1 MKLYTYFRSSAAYRV
16 RIALNLKGLQYDAVP
31 VHLLR
36 DGGEQL
42 CDTYQAINPSGL
54 VPAFQDDY
62 ITLTQSMA
70 ILEYLDDEYPEPSIM
85 PEDAAGRAR
94 VRELAQIIACDI
106 HPVNNLR
113 VLRYLTDNLGLSEEV
128 KTEWYR
134 HWLVGGLEV
143 LEKHLARDPSA
154 GPLCH
159 GHTPTIA
166 DCCLVPQ
173 VYNASRFRLSWRR
186 ILRTSRTPSKRVRRG
201 RPSAAGLLLG
211 LGTDGRTVR
220 LGRRRH
226 FLQGVVDAGRMLG
239 RHVAQRDDADHGLLL
254 VQHRNAADLHVAH
267 LAEYLVHG
275 LVGPAGAHVGA
286 HHVADHGAAGSLAGR
301 GGAHG
306 DVAVGDHADQPAAVE
321 HGDGAHVEFIH
332 HLRGALHGFLR

>member
-16 RIALNLKGLQYDAVP
+16 RIALNLKGLQYEAIP

-36 DGGEQL
+36 GGGEQL
-42 CDTYQAINPSGL
+42 QETYRSINPSGL
-54 VPAFQDDY
+54 VPAFQDDF

-70 ILEYLDDEYPEPSIM
+70 ILEYLEDAYPQTPIM
-85 PEDAAGRAR
+85 PKDATERAH

-113 VLRYLTDNLGLSEEV
+113 VLRYLVNELGVSEE
-128 KTEWYR
+128 KKAEWYR

-173 VYNASRFRLSWRR
+173 VFN
-186 ILRTSRTPSKRVRRG
+186 
-201 RPSAAGLLLG
+201 
-211 LGTDGRTVR
+211 
-220 LGRRRH
+220 
-226 FLQGVVDAGRMLG
+226 
-239 RHVAQRDDADHGLLL
+239 AQRHGIDVSIYPNIARINAQCIEIPAFVAAHPSNQPDA
-254 VQHRNAADLHVAH
+254 
-267 LAEYLVHG
+267 E
-275 LVGPAGAHVGA
+275 
-286 HHVADHGAAGSLAGR
+286 
-301 GGAHG
+301 
-306 DVAVGDHADQPAAVE
+306 
-321 HGDGAHVEFIH
+321 
-332 HLRGALHGFLR
+332 

>member
-16 RIALNLKGLQYDAVP
+16 RIALNLKGLEYDAIP

-42 CDTYQAINPSGL
+42 QEQYRSINPSGL
-54 VPAFQDDY
+54 VPAFQDEY

-70 ILEYLDDEYPEPSIM
+70 ILEYLDDAHPQVPIM
-85 PEDAAGRAR
+85 PKDAAERAR

-113 VLRYLTDNLGLSEEV
+113 VLRYLVHELGVSEEQ
-128 KTEWYR
+128 KAEWYR

-173 VYNASRFRLSWRR
+173 VFN
-186 ILRTSRTPSKRVRRG
+186 
-201 RPSAAGLLLG
+201 
-211 LGTDGRTVR
+211 
-220 LGRRRH
+220 
-226 FLQGVVDAGRMLG
+226 
-239 RHVAQRDDADHGLLL
+239 AQRHGIDVSIYPNIARINAQCIEIPAFVAAHPSNQPDA
-254 VQHRNAADLHVAH
+254 
-267 LAEYLVHG
+267 E
-275 LVGPAGAHVGA
+275 
-286 HHVADHGAAGSLAGR
+286 
-301 GGAHG
+301 
-306 DVAVGDHADQPAAVE
+306 
-321 HGDGAHVEFIH
+321 
-332 HLRGALHGFLR
+332 

>member
-16 RIALNLKGLQYDAVP
+16 RIALNLKGLDYEAIP

-36 DGGEQL
+36 GGGEQL
-42 CDTYQAINPSGL
+42 QEQYRSINPSGL

-62 ITLTQSMA
+62 ITLTQSIA
-70 ILEYLDDEYPEPSIM
+70 ILEYLEDAHPQVPIM
-85 PEDAAGRAR
+85 PKDAAERAR

-113 VLRYLTDNLGLSEEV
+113 VLRYLVHELGVSEEQ
-128 KTEWYR
+128 KAEWYR

-173 VYNASRFRLSWRR
+173 IFN
-186 ILRTSRTPSKRVRRG
+186 
-201 RPSAAGLLLG
+201 
-211 LGTDGRTVR
+211 
-220 LGRRRH
+220 
-226 FLQGVVDAGRMLG
+226 
-239 RHVAQRDDADHGLLL
+239 AQRHGIDVSIYPNIARINAQCIEIPAFVAAHPSNQPDA
-254 VQHRNAADLHVAH
+254 
-267 LAEYLVHG
+267 E
-275 LVGPAGAHVGA
+275 
-286 HHVADHGAAGSLAGR
+286 
-301 GGAHG
+301 
-306 DVAVGDHADQPAAVE
+306 
-321 HGDGAHVEFIH
+321 
-332 HLRGALHGFLR
+332 

>member
-16 RIALNLKGLQYDAVP
+16 RIALNLKGLQYEAIP

-36 DGGEQL
+36 GGGEQL
-42 CDTYQAINPSGL
+42 QEQYRSINPSGL

-70 ILEYLDDEYPEPSIM
+70 ILEYLDDEYPQVPIM
-85 PEDAAGRAR
+85 PDDAAGRAR

-113 VLRYLTDNLGLSEEV
+113 VLRYLVHELGLSEEK

-134 HWLVGGLEV
+134 HWLVNGLEV

-173 VYNASRFRLSWRR
+173 VFN
-186 ILRTSRTPSKRVRRG
+186 
-201 RPSAAGLLLG
+201 
-211 LGTDGRTVR
+211 
-220 LGRRRH
+220 
-226 FLQGVVDAGRMLG
+226 
-239 RHVAQRDDADHGLLL
+239 AQRNGIDVSAYPNIARINALCVELPAFVAAHPSNQPDA
-254 VQHRNAADLHVAH
+254 
-267 LAEYLVHG
+267 E
-275 LVGPAGAHVGA
+275 
-286 HHVADHGAAGSLAGR
+286 
-301 GGAHG
+301 
-306 DVAVGDHADQPAAVE
+306 
-321 HGDGAHVEFIH
+321 
-332 HLRGALHGFLR
+332 